1 MLIGFCFS
9 AIISILSLKCFKL
22 KYFEDFGIR
31 EYKTVA
37 IETGVQNLVLPMM
50 IVQLNFS
57 CSAVL
62 VEVVSV
68 GLMFFFSQ
76 ILAIFTVYGMNN
88 WIKRIMDERKKKRD
102 QEEVASENS
111 IDYQTRV
118 NTIRNQRITTVDSDG
133 SDNGKSENGKSENIV
148 SSSDNGY
155 VSNTSSENAMNEII
169 KEEEKSKLLEGKEIT
184 NDDLV

>member
-1 MLIGFCFS
+1 M
-9 AIISILSLKCFKL
+9 L
-22 KYFEDFGIR
+22 KYDFLR
-31 EYKTVA
+31 LPFLSCKDFA
-37 IETGVQNLVLPMM
+37 ILEW
-50 IVQLNFS
+50 
-57 CSAVL
+57 C

-76 ILAIFTVYGMNN
+76 VLAIFIVYGMNK

-118 NTIRNQRITTVDSDG
+118 NTMRNQRITTVDSDG

-148 SSSDNGY
+148 SSDNGY
-155 VSNTSSENAMNEII
+155 ISNTSSENAMNELI